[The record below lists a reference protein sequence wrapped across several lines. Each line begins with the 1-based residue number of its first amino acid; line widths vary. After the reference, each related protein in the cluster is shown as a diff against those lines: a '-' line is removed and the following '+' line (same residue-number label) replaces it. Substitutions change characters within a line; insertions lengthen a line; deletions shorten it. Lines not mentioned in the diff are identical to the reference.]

1 MKPFELIT
9 AGAVVAIS
17 TVVVSKF
24 VAPRFEEAETHPS
37 LEVTTRAP
45 SPYSAE
51 PATTLSANSAQL
63 RLENDGHYWASAN
76 VDGAHVRFMVDT
88 GASTVALTYR
98 DAQRIGLNPDRL
110 DYRWT
115 IRTAGG
121 EVKGASVLLNSI
133 QIGRVEVENVEAMVL
148 RDGLNQSLLGMS
160 FLSELESYEFRRGN
174 LILRQ

>member
-1 MKPFELIT
+1 MKLYELIV
-9 AGAVVAIS
+9 AGG
-17 TVVVSKF
+17 VVVMATLTVSK
-24 VAPRFEEAETHPS
+24 VIVPQLENEDERTDQAQATPQETN
-37 LEVTTRAP
+37 TTHRP
-45 SPYSAE
+45 E
-51 PATTLSANSAQL
+51 PISANSAQL

-88 GASTVALTYR
+88 GASTVALTYN
-98 DAQRIGLNPDRL
+98 DAQRIGLSPDEL

-133 QIGRVEVENVEAMVL
+133 QIGRVEVENVEAMIL

-160 FLSELESYEFRRGN
+160 FLSELESYEFRRGK